1 MTEVNSSDT
10 RIHSQESS
18 VSEPGSGQSSRRVFN
33 FLVFVIVLLLIVLG
47 ILFWQWM
54 STRQRFNDL
63 EQALTQ
69 RLEQFAATN
78 QQGSALARQAEQ
90 QSAEAVAKTE
100 KLEQQLAQSRNQQ
113 ENLETLYKELTNS
126 REERTIAEIEQLLI
140 IANQQLQLAGNI
152 RPALLALQT
161 AYGRLQQIETPQA
174 ALLRKTVLDDIQHLQ
189 NLPQANIPEL
199 NLELEKLAQAIDT
212 LPLVSDRHPE
222 TLPSPPGSETNQWRR
237 FAREIWEDFKSLV
250 RLERIDRP
258 EPPLLSPEQTFFL
271 RENVKLRLLMAR
283 IALLQQDEKSYRDN
297 MEGAAKWIKQ
307 HFDVTAPETL
317 KVLSLIR
324 GLADDAMETQ
334 MPDINESL
342 GLVSKYKLS
351 LEKAAS
357 HDNDSPAAAYGQE

>member
-1 MTEVNSSDT
+1 MNEINPPDKLA
-10 RIHSQESS
+10 IQDHEGGNAPEA
-18 VSEPGSGQSSRRVFN
+18 VSTSRGTLN
-33 FLVFVIVLLLIVLG
+33 FPVLVIVLLLIVLG
-47 ILFWQWM
+47 ILFWQWA
-54 STRQRFNDL
+54 STRQRFNEL
-63 EQALTQ
+63 EQALTH
-69 RLEQFAATN
+69 RLEQYAITN
-78 QQGSALARQAEQ
+78 E
-90 QSAEAVAKTE
+90 QSAAQARHAEERAAQAAAKVE
-100 KLEQQLAQSRNQQ
+100 LLEQRLAESRNQQ
-113 ENLETLYKELTNS
+113 ENLETMYKELTSS

-189 NLPQANIPEL
+189 NLPQANIAEL
-199 NLELEKLAQAIDT
+199 NLELESLARAVDL

-222 TLPSPPGSETNQWRR
+222 PTAGKSRLESNAWRR
-237 FAREIWEDFKSLV
+237 FAREIWNDFKSLV

-283 IALLQQDEKSYRDN
+283 IAMLQQDEKSYQDN
-297 MEGAAKWIKQ
+297 MEAAATWIKQ

-317 KVLSLIR
+317 KVLSRIR
-324 GLADDAMETQ
+324 GLADDTVGPPV
-334 MPDINESL
+334 PDINDSL

-351 LEKAAS
+351 LERSATLVEGNSIAGT
-357 HDNDSPAAAYGQE
+357 GQE

>member
-1 MTEVNSSDT
+1 M
-10 RIHSQESS
+10 HSR
-18 VSEPGSGQSSRRVFN
+18 GSAGAGSRTAFN

-54 STRQRFNDL
+54 STRQRFNEL
-63 EQALTQ
+63 EQVLTQ
-69 RLEQFAATN
+69 RLEQFAVNN
-78 QQGSALARQAEQ
+78 QQSGALARQAER

-100 KLEQQLAQSRNQQ
+100 QLEQQLAQSRNQQ

-161 AYGRLQQIETPQA
+161 AYARLQQIETPQA

-189 NLPQANIPEL
+189 NLPQANIAEL
-199 NLELEKLAQAIDT
+199 NLELETLAHAVDA

-222 TLPSPPGSETNQWRR
+222 THAPQPSSETNRWRR
-237 FAREIWEDFKSLV
+237 FAREVWADFKSLI

-283 IALLQQDEKSYRDN
+283 TALLQQDEKSYRDN
-297 MEGAAKWIKQ
+297 MEGAAQWIKQ

-317 KVLSLIR
+317 KVLSRIR

-334 MPDINESL
+334 IPDINESL

-357 HDNDSPAAAYGQE
+357 VERDSAAAVYGQE